1 MKYKMVIINN
11 EKVVKFTKRDVRL
24 FLENRIIFYNR
35 KRSNEGNIKDA
46 LMLSERISAL
56 QLVYVS
62 LFGYYYPQ

>member
-11 EKVVKFTKRDVRL
+11 EKVVKFTKRDVCL